1 MVFGID
7 LPEMKM
13 PDMPGMDLVPGVE
26 KKKEKDP
33 PGEAL
38 TPVLENAIKFCSTN
52 GAPPLSL
59 HTTHSAMCSHTQV
72 PKRAFSWSQ
81 RRRRPSSRSERM
93 LRQAPAQ
100 THWRRR
106 LWF

>member
-52 GAPPLSL
+52 GATPLSA
-59 HTTHSAMCSHTQV
+59 HNAQQCV
-72 PKRAFSWSQ
+72 PT
-81 RRRRPSSRSERM
+81 RRCRKGHFHGASVGEGHPRGAKEC
-93 LRQAPAQ
+93 
-100 THWRRR
+100 
-106 LWF
+106 